1 MKHKKQFIAR
11 VIKDN
16 PNTEISRLLQ
26 ANDDCGFYEVCQRF
40 LDVALNALKRKND
53 DGSLTGVFQDSDI
66 DIAKENAVEFIKNN
80 GIKDIDNFFKV
91 LECEYPQSASPK
103 DTRCKSALVQEKGTG
118 LKGYVGTLYCFTHI
132 SDNVYSN
139 MVTAIKKQLIEK

>member
-16 PNTEISRLLQ
+16 PNTETAKLLQ
-26 ANDDCGFYEVCQRF
+26 ANDDCGYYELCQNF
-40 LDVALNALKRKND
+40 IDVALNALKIKND
-53 DGSLTGVFQDSDI
+53 DGSLAGVFQDSDI

-80 GIKDIDNFFKV
+80 GIEDIDNFFKV
-91 LECEYPQSASPK
+91 LECQYPQSASPK
-103 DTRCKSALVQEKGTG
+103 DTRCKSGMVQEKGTE
-118 LKGYVGTLYCFTHI
+118 LKGYVGTLYFFTHI

-139 MVTAIKKQLIEK
+139 MVTDIKKQLI

>member
-66 DIAKENAVEFIKNN
+66 DIAKEQYYGK
-80 GIKDIDNFFKV
+80 
-91 LECEYPQSASPK
+91 
-103 DTRCKSALVQEKGTG
+103 
-118 LKGYVGTLYCFTHI
+118 
-132 SDNVYSN
+132 
-139 MVTAIKKQLIEK
+139 

>member
-1 MKHKKQFIAR
+1 MKHKKQFITR

-16 PNTEISRLLQ
+16 QNTETAKLLQ
-26 ANDDCGFYEVCQRF
+26 VNDDCGYYELCQNF
-40 LDVALNALKRKND
+40 IDVALNAPKIKND
-53 DGSLTGVFQDSDI
+53 DGSLAGAFQDSDI

-91 LECEYPQSASPK
+91 LECEYPQSASPN
-103 DTRCKSALVQEKGTG
+103 DTRRKSALVQEKETG

-139 MVTAIKKQLIEK
+139 MVTAIKKQLLKK